1 MAQLTSREIG
11 THCGIPE
18 RTIRDWQTKGI
29 IPKTEHLSLAVQAVV
44 AYYKQIAEE
53 KLSRGSKDE
62 DEELYWE
69 KVRLTRAQATEKELA
84 LSQLTGEL
92 VKASET
98 VQVWSNYIL
107 ACRARLLS
115 LPSRHAQEL
124 AGITTPSLVQQIL
137 QSGVDEALQE
147 LGSEQFV
154 DYIERGICLGV
165 AEKDG
170 DGVSSATTI
179 DRIGMG

>member
-1 MAQLTSREIG
+1 MGQLTSREIG

-29 IPKTEHLSLAVQAVV
+29 VPKTDDLSEVVRSVV

-84 LSQLTGEL
+84 LSQLTGET

-124 AGITTPSLVQQIL
+124 AGISTAYQVQQIL
-137 QSGVDEALQE
+137 QSSVDEALQE

-154 DYIERGICLGV
+154 DYIERGVRVGV
-165 AEKDG
+165 EEL
-170 DGVSSATTI
+170 VNSSPDPPKTQQA
-179 DRIGMG
+179 GSV